1 MKKIST
7 LVPAVVLDWAGT
19 MIDHG
24 CLAPV
29 VALQT
34 VLARHGLAVSV
45 TDARVGMGM
54 AKKDHLRALL
64 TTYGSGDATDELYP
78 ALEREVFSQ
87 LEPHAVLVAGAAE
100 FSAWLRARGVRLGT
114 STGYTAEMMRVVAA
128 AAARQGYVPD
138 VIVTP
143 DQVSAGRPAPLMMYA
158 NALRL
163 GVWPLSSMVKI
174 GDTPSDIAEGIN
186 AGAWT
191 IGVALSGN
199 ALGLSVTATAVLG
212 TEERA
217 GKFAAAREA
226 LRAAGA
232 NYVVDSVVDCPRVI
246 EEIAARIA
254 RGERPA
260 QEWPRFS

>member
-1 MKKIST
+1 MKKFST
-7 LVPAVVLDWAGT
+7 LIPAVVLDWAGT

-34 VLARHGLAVSV
+34 VLARHGLSVSEAE
-45 TDARVGMGM
+45 ARVGMGM

-64 TTYGSGDATDELYP
+64 AANGADQATEELYP
-78 ALEREVFSQ
+78 VLEREMFLQ
-87 LEPHAVLVAGAAE
+87 LEKHERLVAGAAE
-100 FSAWLRARGVRLGT
+100 FADWLHARRVRIGT
-114 STGYTAEMMRVVAA
+114 STGYTAEMMRVVAG

-138 VIVTP
+138 VMVTP
-143 DQVSAGRPAPLMMYA
+143 DEVSTGRPAPLMMYA

-163 GVWPLSSMVKI
+163 GVWPLSSIVKI
-174 GDTPSDIAEGIN
+174 GDTSSDMAEGIN

-199 ALGLSVTATAVLG
+199 ALGLSVAATTALEPA
-212 TEERA
+212 ERA
-217 GKFAAAREA
+217 EKFAAARSA

-232 NYVVDSVVDCPRVI
+232 NYVVDSVADCPPVI

-254 RGERPA
+254 RGERPD
-260 QEWPRFS
+260 Q